1 MSDKYLTAGQKASYG
16 VGRQMGDQIAAQ
28 PFDGVDAQAVADGVF
43 DAISGNASVIN
54 EEDLRAAFGVIEQQ
68 MKEKAEAQ
76 AEVAAQAGLDFLAEN
91 AKKDSV
97 TQLDSGLQYEVLSTG
112 EGEKPLATSTVK
124 THYHGT
130 LITGEVFDSSVERGE
145 PAQFAVNGVIPGW
158 TEALQLMTPGSK
170 WRLFIPSD
178 LAYGAGGAGG
188 QIGPHTT
195 LVFEVELLE
204 VVS

>member
-97 TQLDSGLQYEVLSTG
+97 TQLDSGLQWRS
-112 EGEKPLATSTVK
+112 
-124 THYHGT
+124 
-130 LITGEVFDSSVERGE
+130 IR
-145 PAQFAVNGVIPGW
+145 
-158 TEALQLMTPGSK
+158 QLG
-170 WRLFIPSD
+170 
-178 LAYGAGGAGG
+178 
-188 QIGPHTT
+188 
-195 LVFEVELLE
+195 
-204 VVS
+204 